1 MAEAN
6 VKLRV
11 DSGDAVRKLTNVNTA
26 AIKLNRTVDAT
37 KKKTATATA
46 NIQRFGISF
55 RSVIGPVVAIT
66 GAATLFNRSLSKFA
80 QREADVKVL
89 TSQLTR
95 LGATSTQIEE
105 LKKVA
110 DELGDATLF
119 SQDDFIQSFN
129 VLSSF

>member
-37 KKKTATATA
+37 TKKTATATA

-80 QREADVKVL
+80 EREADVKVL
-89 TSQLTR
+89 ASQLIR
-95 LGATSTQIEE
+95 LGATSTQLEE
-105 LKKVA
+105 LKKA
-110 DELGDATLF
+110 LK
-119 SQDDFIQSFN
+119 N
-129 VLSSF
+129 